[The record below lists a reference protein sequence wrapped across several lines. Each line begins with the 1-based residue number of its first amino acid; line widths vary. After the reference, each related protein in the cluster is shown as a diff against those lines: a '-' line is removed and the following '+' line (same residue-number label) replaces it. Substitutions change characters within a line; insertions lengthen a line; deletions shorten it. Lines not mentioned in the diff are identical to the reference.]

1 MLSLLWILLALS
13 LVMLNAFFVAAEFG
27 MVRLRQTRVKVMEKT
42 YGVRG
47 KILALV
53 HKDLDAYL
61 SACQLGITLA
71 SLGLGWIGE
80 PAFSALLM
88 PVFDVIEI
96 IPTPM
101 VHFLSFFIAF
111 SLLSFLH
118 IVVGELMPKSLAI
131 RQSEKVS
138 VWTALP
144 LYGFYWMMYPAIW
157 LLNNCSN
164 FLLKLLKLHKI
175 HKGENFY
182 SSEEI
187 KLILNASHLHGELK
201 KAERDILEHTLDFA
215 DLQVTDVMRPID
227 EMVTLDINQPVDQL
241 LKTVMGTR
249 YSRYPIIDSTHQDII
264 GIVHVKDLFSALYEQ
279 NQISSLRDVI
289 RPILKVTTHLPALDL
304 LRRFRTGMPHF
315 AVIYQGAES
324 PVGFITLDNLLHI
337 LVGRIK
343 DEFHKT
349 RDDWTE
355 LPDGGY
361 LMKGNSPLYSVER
374 ALDID
379 IYTEDNV
386 TTLYGLITSKLGG
399 LPKKGETIEFDEFT
413 AIIEKM
419 YRSKISEIK
428 IYPKSKPTENKDTEE

>member
-1 MLSLLWILLALS
+1 MLGLLSVLMALS
-13 LVMLNAFFVAAEFG
+13 LVLLNAFFVAAEFG
-27 MVRLRQTRVKVMEKT
+27 MVRLRQTRVAVMEET
-42 YGVRG
+42 YGLRG
-47 KILALV
+47 KILARV
-53 HKDLDAYL
+53 HKHLDAYL

-80 PAFSALLM
+80 PLFSALLI
-88 PVFDVIEI
+88 PIFNFVGI
-96 IPTPM
+96 ISPKM
-101 VHFLSFFIAF
+101 VEFISFFIAF

-144 LYGFYWMMYPAIW
+144 LYGFYWLMFPAIS
-157 LLNNCSN
+157 LLNTCSN
-164 FLLKLLKLHKI
+164 FLLKLFKLHKV

-201 KAERDILEHTLDFA
+201 KAERDILEHTLEFA

-241 LKTVMGTR
+241 LKTVMETR
-249 YSRYPIIDSTHQDII
+249 YSRYPIIDGANQNII

-279 NQISSLRDVI
+279 NQISSLREVI

-304 LRRFRTGMPHF
+304 LHKFRAGMPHF
-315 AVIYQGAES
+315 AVIYQYADS
-324 PVGFITLDNLLHI
+324 PIGFITLDNLLHI

-349 RDDWTE
+349 RDDWTV
-355 LPDGGY
+355 LSDGGY

-386 TTLYGLITSKLGG
+386 TTLFGFITNKLGG
-399 LPKKGETIEFDEFT
+399 LPKKGDKIEFDEFT
-413 AIIEKM
+413 AIIVKM
-419 YRSKISEIK
+419 YGSKISEVK
-428 IYPKSKPTENKDTEE
+428 IYPKNNPTENTDPKE

>member
-1 MLSLLWILLALS
+1 MLGFLWVLMALS
-13 LVMLNAFFVAAEFG
+13 LVLLNAFFVAAEFG
-27 MVRLRQTRVKVMEKT
+27 MVRLRPTRVEVMQET
-42 YGVRG
+42 YGLRG
-47 KILALV
+47 KILARV
-53 HKDLDAYL
+53 HKHLDVYL

-88 PVFDVIEI
+88 PFFDFIEI
-96 IPTPM
+96 IPSAM

-118 IVVGELMPKSLAI
+118 IVIGELMPKSLAI

-144 LYGFYWMMYPAIW
+144 LYGFYWLMFPAIW
-157 LLNNCSN
+157 LLNTCSN
-164 FLLKLLKLHKI
+164 FLLKLFKLHKV

-201 KAERDILEHTLDFA
+201 KAERDIIEHTLDFA

-227 EMVTLDINQPVDQL
+227 EMVTLNINLPVDQL
-241 LKTVMGTR
+241 LKTVMETH
-249 YSRYPIIDSTHQDII
+249 YSRYPIIDGTHQNII
-264 GIVHVKDLFSALYEQ
+264 GIVHVKDLFSTLHDQ
-279 NQISSLRDVI
+279 KQITSLKEII
-289 RPILKVTTHLPALDL
+289 RPILKVTTDLPTLDL
-304 LRRFRTGMPHF
+304 LRKFRAGMPHF
-315 AVIYQGAES
+315 AVIYQRSES
-324 PVGFITLDNLLHI
+324 PIGFITLDNLLHI

-349 RDDWTE
+349 RDDWTV

-361 LMKGNSPLYSVER
+361 LMKGGCPLYSVER

-379 IYTEDNV
+379 IYAEENV
-386 TTLYGLITSKLGG
+386 TTLYGLITNKLGG
-399 LPKKGETIEFDEFT
+399 LPIKDDRIEFDEFI

-419 YRSKISEIK
+419 HGTKISEVK
-428 IYPKSKPTENKDTEE
+428 VYPKNNPAKE